1 MDLSRR
7 GGGIYVNNISSQN
20 VQEGKYGWGGPEKV
34 GKLFKVDDAMAHNH
48 RVAHHTLSLVGQPK
62 QNMSINFSNT

>member
-1 MDLSRR
+1 MLTTSQVRMCKR
-7 GGGIYVNNISSQN
+7 ESMGGGA
-20 VQEGKYGWGGPEKV
+20 EKV